1 MLTTASK
8 GPEGWKATELRLV
21 KDAEPKASFKGHK
34 GSSLFQI
41 AMVTHGVAHISCS
54 GCSSELWF
62 KKGLQASHFHPSF
75 FWQCALSVMQM
86 FSRGNMF
93 YLCKMVSHKLLTWLN
108 EAVQWRCS
116 RLHHMHSI
124 QRCRKIMTFY
134 TWCLFALKK
143 KEKKKKADMVTMNK
157 FHFNLAKE

>member
-62 KKGLQASHFHPSF
+62 KKRAASVT
-75 FWQCALSVMQM
+75 LSPIL
-86 FSRGNMF
+86 F
-93 YLCKMVSHKLLTWLN
+93 LTMCS
-108 EAVQWRCS
+108 ECDADVQ
-116 RLHHMHSI
+116 
-124 QRCRKIMTFY
+124 QREY
-134 TWCLFALKK
+134 VLF
-143 KEKKKKADMVTMNK
+143 M
-157 FHFNLAKE
+157 